1 MTVNAV
7 AAYTFTEVY
16 MEYNN
21 FNINLDL
28 YDEESQRAKERVHR
42 RRLQR
47 EREKRLRRRR
57 RIIAITA
64 AIILALLIFLIVI
77 LVKSCGSDNSAT
89 NPYKQIQG
97 EWAVD
102 NITKYDFNSDGKGAL
117 ILPSDTYDFTYEI
130 DNDVITIDFTSD
142 LVIDS
147 SYIYTIKNNVLTIS
161 DVNNQDVKYALTK
174 E

>member
-1 MTVNAV
+1 
-7 AAYTFTEVY
+7 

-28 YDEESQRAKERVHR
+28 YDEESKRVKERVHR

-57 RIIAITA
+57 RIITVSA

-77 LVKSCGSDNSAT
+77 LVKSCGSDNSAV

-102 NITKYDFNSDGKGAL
+102 SVTKYLFNSDGNGAL
-117 ILPSDTYDFTYEI
+117 ILPNDTYDFTYEI
-130 DNDVITIDFTSD
+130 DNGVITIDFTSD

-147 SYIYTIKNNVLTIS
+147 SYSYTIENNKLTIT
-161 DVNNQDVKYALTK
+161 DVNNSNVKYIMM
-174 E
+174 EE

>member
-1 MTVNAV
+1 
-7 AAYTFTEVY
+7 

-28 YDEESQRAKERVHR
+28 YDEESKRAKERVHR

-57 RIIAITA
+57 RIVVITA
-64 AIILALLIFLIVI
+64 AIILALLIFLVVI
-77 LVKSCGSDNSAT
+77 LVKSCGSDSSAT
-89 NPYKQIQG
+89 NPYKKIQG

-102 NITKYDFNSDGKGAL
+102 NITKYAFNSDGKGAL

-130 DNDVITIDFTSD
+130 NNGVITIDFKSD
-142 LVIDS
+142 RVIDS
-147 SYIYTIKNNVLTIS
+147 SYSYTIENNELCIT
-161 DVNNQDVKYALTK
+161 DVNNSNVKYIMMK